1 MVILNKKQINKIVA
15 MNEAIEAM
23 KTAFVQ
29 LSNGEAIIPT
39 RLSTDVPDKNA
50 ISLDAGLF
58 IGQSILY
65 SKSSVGELFQSSKR
79 VAITSFIS
87 SGF

>member
-1 MVILNKKQINKIVA
+1 MVILNKKQINKMVA
-15 MNEAIEAM
+15 MKEAIEAM

-50 ISLDAGLF
+50 TAKI
-58 IGQSILY
+58 
-65 SKSSVGELFQSSKR
+65 
-79 VAITSFIS
+79 ITIIQNQTLPS
-87 SGF
+87 SGGFCFRPLV

>member
-39 RLSTDVPDKNA
+39 
-50 ISLDAGLF
+50 
-58 IGQSILY
+58 
-65 SKSSVGELFQSSKR
+65 
-79 VAITSFIS
+79 
-87 SGF
+87 

>member
-29 LSNGEAIIPT
+29 LSNEEAIIPT
-39 RLSTDVPDKNA
+39 RLSTDIPK
-50 ISLDAGLF
+50 
-58 IGQSILY
+58 
-65 SKSSVGELFQSSKR
+65 KMPHHW
-79 VAITSFIS
+79 
-87 SGF
+87 